1 MPSRRRRRACCRPRC
16 PRYNCYVPYTPAP
29 AGPLTGVSAP
39 PGPCEECARLTRK
52 QEELMEQLAR
62 VRGESKIKDAR
73 IADVQNILR
82 ASTDEVGRLRALES
96 TTSATL
102 DNALQRARA
111 VSDKL
116 RRHLEESRQLDALLE
131 TILASVE

>member
-1 MPSRRRRRACCRPRC
+1 
-16 PRYNCYVPYTPAP
+16 
-29 AGPLTGVSAP
+29 
-39 PGPCEECARLTRK
+39 
-52 QEELMEQLAR
+52 MEQLAR